1 MKKNIILYSFIALLS
16 GTAGCS
22 DMLDEYP
29 LDAISPETYYNNA
42 DELRS
47 ATNQF
52 YGMFPGAASGYTESA
67 DVVCIFNLPAEVQG
81 IRTVPTSGGGWNWE
95 YLRAVNFYLSHS
107 VRCDDVDAREHFDGI
122 ARFFRAYFYF
132 EKVKRFGEVPWFDRE
147 LSSTDPELFRPRDS
161 RDFIMDKILDDLTY
175 AINNISD
182 KKDLYNV
189 THWTALALKSRICL
203 FEGTFR
209 KYHGIPGYEKFL
221 NECAT
226 ASKLFIDNAPYAI
239 YQTGAQ
245 PYRDLFSSM
254 NAIEEEVILARDYD
268 RSQNVMHEANA
279 NTLSPTYGRPGMNK
293 KIVNSY
299 LMTNGDRFTDQ
310 PGYETMQ
317 YYDEMQNRD
326 PRLTQTVVGPGYMR
340 INSDAVS
347 SPNFGASTT
356 GYQITKW
363 VTDASGDGYLGSSND
378 YILFRAAEVY
388 LNYAEAKA
396 ELGTL
401 TTGYQITKWVTDA
414 SGDGYLGSSNDY
426 ILFRAA
432 EVYLNYAE
440 AKAELGTL
448 TQEDLKISIKKIRD
462 RVGMPN
468 IDMDAANANPDP
480 YLCALESGYQN
491 VTGPNKGVI
500 LEIRRERTIELL
512 LEGFR
517 YYDIIRWK
525 EGKVFEQ
532 PYKGMYFPGLTQ
544 GSGDNRYDVF
554 DMNDG
559 TVGDKEKVDICI
571 YTGKK
576 PSVKNIRKFYKLGDE
591 FVLTDGDKGNII
603 CHDIEKEPRQWRED
617 RDYLYPIPTQERL
630 LSNGT
635 LSQNPNWNDGLDF

>member
-326 PRLTQTVVGPGYMR
+326 PRLTHPVVGTGYMR

-347 SPNFGASTT
+347 SPNFGAS
-356 GYQITKW
+356 
-363 VTDASGDGYLGSSND
+363 
-378 YILFRAAEVY
+378 
-388 LNYAEAKA
+388 
-396 ELGTL
+396 

-635 LSQNPNWNDGLDF
+635 LSQNPNWDDGLDF

>member
-22 DMLDEYP
+22 DMLDQYP

-67 DVVCIFNLPAEVQG
+67 DVVCTFNLPAEVQG

-203 FEGTFR
+203 FEGTYR

-221 NECAT
+221 DECAT

-239 YQTGAQ
+239 YKTGAQ

-268 RSQNVMHEANA
+268 RAQNVMHEANA

-340 INSDAVS
+340 INSDKVE
-347 SPNFGASTT
+347 SPNFSSSTT
-356 GYQITKW
+356 GYQI
-363 VTDASGDGYLGSSND
+363 
-378 YILFRAAEVY
+378 I
-388 LNYAEAKA
+388 
-396 ELGTL
+396 
-401 TTGYQITKWVTDA
+401 KWVTDA

-448 TQEDLKISIKKIRD
+448 TQDDLKISIKKIRD

-525 EGKVFEQ
+525 EGKIFEQ
-532 PYKGMYFPGLTQ
+532 PYKGMYFPGLTK
-544 GSGDNRYDVF
+544 GSGENRYDVF

-635 LSQNPNWNDGLDF
+635 LSQNPNWDDGLDF

>member
-22 DMLDEYP
+22 DMLDQYP

-189 THWTALALKSRICL
+189 THWTTLALKSRICL

-268 RSQNVMHEANA
+268 RAQNVMHEANA

-401 TTGYQITKWVTDA
+401 TQD
-414 SGDGYLGSSNDY
+414 
-426 ILFRAA
+426 
-432 EVYLNYAE
+432 
-440 AKAELGTL
+440 
-448 TQEDLKISIKKIRD
+448 DLKISIKKIRD

-635 LSQNPNWNDGLDF
+635 LSQNPNWDDGLDF

>member
-22 DMLDEYP
+22 DMLDQYP

-268 RSQNVMHEANA
+268 RAQNVMHEANA

-401 TTGYQITKWVTDA
+401 TQD
-414 SGDGYLGSSNDY
+414 
-426 ILFRAA
+426 
-432 EVYLNYAE
+432 
-440 AKAELGTL
+440 
-448 TQEDLKISIKKIRD
+448 DLKISIKKIRD

-635 LSQNPNWNDGLDF
+635 LSQNPNWDDGLDF

>member
-22 DMLDEYP
+22 DMLDQYP

-67 DVVCIFNLPAEVQG
+67 DVVCTFNLPAEVQG

-203 FEGTFR
+203 FEGTYR

-221 NECAT
+221 DECAT

-239 YQTGAQ
+239 YKTGAQ

-268 RSQNVMHEANA
+268 RAQNVMHEANA

-340 INSDAVS
+340 INSTTVS
-347 SPNFGASTT
+347 SPNFGAS
-356 GYQITKW
+356 
-363 VTDASGDGYLGSSND
+363 
-378 YILFRAAEVY
+378 
-388 LNYAEAKA
+388 
-396 ELGTL
+396 

-468 IDMDAANANPDP
+468 IDMLAANANPDP
-480 YLCALESGYQN
+480 YLCAPETGYRN

-500 LEIRRERTIELL
+500 LEIRRERTIELC
-512 LEGFR
+512 LEGHR

-525 EGKVFEQ
+525 EGKMFEQ
-532 PYKGMYFPGLTQ
+532 PFLGMYFPGLTQ

-559 TVGDKEKVDICI
+559 IAGDKEKVDICI

-576 PSVKNIRKFYKLGDE
+576 PSVKNIRKFYKLGEE

-603 CHDIEKEPRQWRED
+603 CHDIEKEPRQWNEE
-617 RDYLYPIPTQERL
+617 RDYFFPIPTTERSL
-630 LSNGT
+630 TNGALT
-635 LSQNPNWNDGLDF
+635 QNPGWNDGLDF

>member
-81 IRTVPTSGGGWNWE
+81 IRPVPTSGGGWNWE

-401 TTGYQITKWVTDA
+401 T
-414 SGDGYLGSSNDY
+414 
-426 ILFRAA
+426 
-432 EVYLNYAE
+432 
-440 AKAELGTL
+440 
-448 TQEDLKISIKKIRD
+448 QEDLKISIKKIRD

>member
-175 AINNISD
+175 AIDNISD

-209 KYHGIPGYEKFL
+209 KYHGVPGYEKFL

-317 YYDEMQNRD
+317 YYDEMHNRD

-401 TTGYQITKWVTDA
+401 T
-414 SGDGYLGSSNDY
+414 
-426 ILFRAA
+426 
-432 EVYLNYAE
+432 
-440 AKAELGTL
+440 
-448 TQEDLKISIKKIRD
+448 QEDLEISIKKIRD
-462 RVGMPN
+462 RVSMPN

-635 LSQNPNWNDGLDF
+635 LSQNPNWDDGLDF

>member
-22 DMLDEYP
+22 DMLDQYP

-67 DVVCIFNLPAEVQG
+67 DVVCTFNLPAEVQG

-203 FEGTFR
+203 FEGTYR

-221 NECAT
+221 DECAT
-226 ASKLFIDNAPYAI
+226 TSKLFIDNAPYAI
-239 YQTGAQ
+239 YKTGAQ

-268 RSQNVMHEANA
+268 RAQNVMHEANA

-340 INSDAVS
+340 INSDKVE
-347 SPNFGASTT
+347 SPNFSSSTT
-356 GYQITKW
+356 GYQIIKW
-363 VTDASGDGYLGSSND
+363 VTDASGDGYM
-378 YILFRAAEVY
+378 
-388 LNYAEAKA
+388 
-396 ELGTL
+396 
-401 TTGYQITKWVTDA
+401 
-414 SGDGYLGSSNDY
+414 GSSNDY

-448 TQEDLKISIKKIRD
+448 TQEDLEISIKKIRD

-500 LEIRRERTIELL
+500 LEIRRERTIELC
-512 LEGFR
+512 LEGHR

-525 EGKVFEQ
+525 EGKMFEQ
-532 PYKGMYFPGLTQ
+532 PFLGMYFPGLTQ

-559 TVGDKEKVDICI
+559 IAGDKEKVDICI

-576 PSVKNIRKFYKLGDE
+576 PSVKNIRKFYKLGEE

-635 LSQNPNWNDGLDF
+635 LSQNPNWDDGLDF

>member
-1 MKKNIILYSFIALLS
+1 
-16 GTAGCS
+16 
-22 DMLDEYP
+22 MLDQYP

-67 DVVCIFNLPAEVQG
+67 DVVCTFNLPAEVQG

-203 FEGTFR
+203 FEGTYR

-221 NECAT
+221 DECAT

-239 YQTGAQ
+239 YKTGAQ

-268 RSQNVMHEANA
+268 RAQNVMHEANA

-340 INSDAVS
+340 INSTTVS

-401 TTGYQITKWVTDA
+401 TQD
-414 SGDGYLGSSNDY
+414 
-426 ILFRAA
+426 
-432 EVYLNYAE
+432 
-440 AKAELGTL
+440 
-448 TQEDLKISIKKIRD
+448 DLKISIKKIRD

-525 EGKVFEQ
+525 EGKIFEQ
-532 PYKGMYFPGLTQ
+532 PYKGMYFPGLTK
-544 GSGDNRYDVF
+544 GSGENRYDVF

-635 LSQNPNWNDGLDF
+635 LSQNPNWDDGLDF

>member
-356 GYQITKW
+356 GYQIIKW
-363 VTDASGDGYLGSSND
+363 VTDASGDGYM
-378 YILFRAAEVY
+378 
-388 LNYAEAKA
+388 
-396 ELGTL
+396 
-401 TTGYQITKWVTDA
+401 
-414 SGDGYLGSSNDY
+414 GSSNDY

-468 IDMDAANANPDP
+468 IDMLAANANPDP
-480 YLCALESGYQN
+480 YLCAPETGYRN

-500 LEIRRERTIELL
+500 LEIRRERTIELC
-512 LEGFR
+512 LEGHR

-525 EGKVFEQ
+525 EGKMFEQ
-532 PYKGMYFPGLTQ
+532 PFLGMYFPGLTQ

-559 TVGDKEKVDICI
+559 IAGDKEKVDICI

-603 CHDIEKEPRQWRED
+603 CHDIEKEPRQWNEE
-617 RDYLYPIPTQERL
+617 RDYFFPIPTTERSL
-630 LSNGT
+630 TNGALT
-635 LSQNPNWNDGLDF
+635 QNPGWNDGLDF

>member
-81 IRTVPTSGGGWNWE
+81 IRTVPTSGGVWNWE

-401 TTGYQITKWVTDA
+401 T
-414 SGDGYLGSSNDY
+414 
-426 ILFRAA
+426 
-432 EVYLNYAE
+432 
-440 AKAELGTL
+440 
-448 TQEDLKISIKKIRD
+448 QEDLKISIKKIRD

-559 TVGDKEKVDICI
+559 TVGDTEKVDICI

-635 LSQNPNWNDGLDF
+635 LSQNPNWDDGLDF

>member
-161 RDFIMDKILDDLTY
+161 RDIIMDKILDDLTY

-340 INSDAVS
+340 INSTTVS
-347 SPNFGASTT
+347 SPNFGAS
-356 GYQITKW
+356 
-363 VTDASGDGYLGSSND
+363 
-378 YILFRAAEVY
+378 
-388 LNYAEAKA
+388 
-396 ELGTL
+396 

>member
-22 DMLDEYP
+22 DMLDQYP

-67 DVVCIFNLPAEVQG
+67 DVVCTFNLPAEVQG

-203 FEGTFR
+203 FEGTYR

-221 NECAT
+221 DECAT

-239 YQTGAQ
+239 YKTGAQ

-268 RSQNVMHEANA
+268 RAQNVMHEANA

-340 INSDAVS
+340 INSTTVS

-401 TTGYQITKWVTDA
+401 T
-414 SGDGYLGSSNDY
+414 
-426 ILFRAA
+426 
-432 EVYLNYAE
+432 
-440 AKAELGTL
+440 
-448 TQEDLKISIKKIRD
+448 QEDLEISIKKIRD

-525 EGKVFEQ
+525 EGKIFEQ
-532 PYKGMYFPGLTQ
+532 PYKGMYFPGLTK
-544 GSGDNRYDVF
+544 GSGENRYDVF

-603 CHDIEKEPRQWRED
+603 CHDIEKEPRQWNEE
-617 RDYLYPIPTQERL
+617 RDYFFPIPTTERSL
-630 LSNGT
+630 TNGALT
-635 LSQNPNWNDGLDF
+635 QNPGWNDGLDF

>member
-340 INSDAVS
+340 INSDKVE
-347 SPNFGASTT
+347 SPNFSSSTT
-356 GYQITKW
+356 GYQIIKW
-363 VTDASGDGYLGSSND
+363 VTDASGDGYM
-378 YILFRAAEVY
+378 
-388 LNYAEAKA
+388 
-396 ELGTL
+396 
-401 TTGYQITKWVTDA
+401 
-414 SGDGYLGSSNDY
+414 GSSNDY

-448 TQEDLKISIKKIRD
+448 TQDDLEISIKQIRD

-635 LSQNPNWNDGLDF
+635 LSQNPNWDDGLDF

>member
-132 EKVKRFGEVPWFDRE
+132 EKVKRFGEVPWFYRE

-401 TTGYQITKWVTDA
+401 T
-414 SGDGYLGSSNDY
+414 
-426 ILFRAA
+426 
-432 EVYLNYAE
+432 
-440 AKAELGTL
+440 
-448 TQEDLKISIKKIRD
+448 QEDLKISIKKIRD

>member
-132 EKVKRFGEVPWFDRE
+132 EKVKRFGEVPLFDRE

-401 TTGYQITKWVTDA
+401 T
-414 SGDGYLGSSNDY
+414 
-426 ILFRAA
+426 
-432 EVYLNYAE
+432 
-440 AKAELGTL
+440 
-448 TQEDLKISIKKIRD
+448 QEDLKISIKKIRD

-635 LSQNPNWNDGLDF
+635 LSQNPNWDDGLDF

>member
-22 DMLDEYP
+22 DMLDQYP

-67 DVVCIFNLPAEVQG
+67 DVVCTFNLPAEVQG

-203 FEGTFR
+203 FEGTYR

-221 NECAT
+221 DECAT

-239 YQTGAQ
+239 YKTGAQ

-268 RSQNVMHEANA
+268 RAQNVMHEANA

-317 YYDEMQNRD
+317 YYDEMQYRD

-347 SPNFGASTT
+347 SPNFGAS
-356 GYQITKW
+356 
-363 VTDASGDGYLGSSND
+363 
-378 YILFRAAEVY
+378 
-388 LNYAEAKA
+388 
-396 ELGTL
+396 

-591 FVLTDGDKGNII
+591 FVLTNGDKGNII

-635 LSQNPNWNDGLDF
+635 LSQNPNWDDGLDF

>member
-401 TTGYQITKWVTDA
+401 TQD
-414 SGDGYLGSSNDY
+414 
-426 ILFRAA
+426 
-432 EVYLNYAE
+432 
-440 AKAELGTL
+440 
-448 TQEDLKISIKKIRD
+448 DLKISIKKIRD

-559 TVGDKEKVDICI
+559 TVGDTEKVDICI

-635 LSQNPNWNDGLDF
+635 LSQNPNWDDGLDF

>member
-401 TTGYQITKWVTDA
+401 T
-414 SGDGYLGSSNDY
+414 
-426 ILFRAA
+426 
-432 EVYLNYAE
+432 
-440 AKAELGTL
+440 
-448 TQEDLKISIKKIRD
+448 QEDLKISIKKIRD

-559 TVGDKEKVDICI
+559 TVGDTEKVDICI

>member
-310 PGYETMQ
+310 PGYEPMQ

-347 SPNFGASTT
+347 SPNFGAS
-356 GYQITKW
+356 
-363 VTDASGDGYLGSSND
+363 
-378 YILFRAAEVY
+378 
-388 LNYAEAKA
+388 
-396 ELGTL
+396 

>member
-22 DMLDEYP
+22 DMLDQYP

-67 DVVCIFNLPAEVQG
+67 DVVCTFNLPAEVQG

-203 FEGTFR
+203 FEGTYR

-221 NECAT
+221 DECAT

-239 YQTGAQ
+239 YKTGAQ

-268 RSQNVMHEANA
+268 RAQNVMHEANA

-310 PGYETMQ
+310 PGYEAMQ

-340 INSDAVS
+340 INSDKVE
-347 SPNFGASTT
+347 SPNFSSSTT
-356 GYQITKW
+356 GYQIIKW
-363 VTDASGDGYLGSSND
+363 VTDASGDGYMGSSND
-378 YILFRAAEVY
+378 YILFRAAEV
-388 LNYAEAKA
+388 
-396 ELGTL
+396 
-401 TTGYQITKWVTDA
+401 
-414 SGDGYLGSSNDY
+414 
-426 ILFRAA
+426 F
-432 EVYLNYAE
+432 LNYAE

-448 TQEDLKISIKKIRD
+448 TQEDLEISIKKIRN

-468 IDMDAANANPDP
+468 IDMLAANANPDP
-480 YLCALESGYQN
+480 YLCAPETGYRN

-500 LEIRRERTIELL
+500 LEIRRERTIELC
-512 LEGFR
+512 LEGHR

-525 EGKVFEQ
+525 EGKMFEQ
-532 PYKGMYFPGLTQ
+532 PFLGMYFPGLTQ

-559 TVGDKEKVDICI
+559 IAGDKEKVDICI

-576 PSVKNIRKFYKLGDE
+576 PSVKNIRKFYKLGEE

-635 LSQNPNWNDGLDF
+635 LSQNPNWDDGLDF

>member
-340 INSDAVS
+340 INSDKVE
-347 SPNFGASTT
+347 SPNFSSSTT
-356 GYQITKW
+356 GYQIIKW
-363 VTDASGDGYLGSSND
+363 VTDASGDGYM
-378 YILFRAAEVY
+378 
-388 LNYAEAKA
+388 
-396 ELGTL
+396 
-401 TTGYQITKWVTDA
+401 
-414 SGDGYLGSSNDY
+414 GSSNDY

-468 IDMDAANANPDP
+468 IDMLAANANPDP
-480 YLCALESGYQN
+480 YLCAPETGYRN

-500 LEIRRERTIELL
+500 LEIRRERTIELC
-512 LEGFR
+512 LEGHR

-525 EGKVFEQ
+525 EGKMFEQ
-532 PYKGMYFPGLTQ
+532 PFLGMYFPGLTQ

-559 TVGDKEKVDICI
+559 TVGDGEKVDICI

-635 LSQNPNWNDGLDF
+635 LSQNPNWDDGLDF

>member
-67 DVVCIFNLPAEVQG
+67 DVVCTFNLPAEVQG

-203 FEGTFR
+203 FEGTYR

-221 NECAT
+221 DECAT

-239 YQTGAQ
+239 YKTGAQ

-268 RSQNVMHEANA
+268 RAQNVMHEANA

-340 INSDAVS
+340 INSDKVE
-347 SPNFGASTT
+347 SPNFSSSTT
-356 GYQITKW
+356 GYQI
-363 VTDASGDGYLGSSND
+363 
-378 YILFRAAEVY
+378 I
-388 LNYAEAKA
+388 
-396 ELGTL
+396 
-401 TTGYQITKWVTDA
+401 KWVTDA

-448 TQEDLKISIKKIRD
+448 TQEDLEISIKKIRD

-525 EGKVFEQ
+525 EGKMFEQ
-532 PYKGMYFPGLTQ
+532 PFLGMYFPGLTQ

-559 TVGDKEKVDICI
+559 IAGDKEKVDICI

-576 PSVKNIRKFYKLGDE
+576 PSVKNIRKFYKLGEE

-603 CHDIEKEPRQWRED
+603 CHDIEKEPRQWNEE
-617 RDYLYPIPTQERL
+617 RDYFFPIPTTERSL
-630 LSNGT
+630 TNGALT
-635 LSQNPNWNDGLDF
+635 QNPGWNDGLDF

>member
-67 DVVCIFNLPAEVQG
+67 DVVCIFNLPAEEQG
-81 IRTVPTSGGGWNWE
+81 IHTVPTSGGGWNWE

-363 VTDASGDGYLGSSND
+363 VTDASGDGYM
-378 YILFRAAEVY
+378 
-388 LNYAEAKA
+388 
-396 ELGTL
+396 
-401 TTGYQITKWVTDA
+401 
-414 SGDGYLGSSNDY
+414 GSSNDY

-468 IDMDAANANPDP
+468 IDMLAANANPDP

-500 LEIRRERTIELL
+500 LEIRRECTIELL

-603 CHDIEKEPRQWRED
+603 CHDIEKEPRQWNEE
-617 RDYLYPIPTQERL
+617 RDYFFPIPTTERSL
-630 LSNGT
+630 TNGALT
-635 LSQNPNWNDGLDF
+635 QNPGWNDGLDF

>member
-401 TTGYQITKWVTDA
+401 T
-414 SGDGYLGSSNDY
+414 
-426 ILFRAA
+426 
-432 EVYLNYAE
+432 
-440 AKAELGTL
+440 
-448 TQEDLKISIKKIRD
+448 QEDLKISIKKIRD

-559 TVGDKEKVDICI
+559 TVGDKEKVYICI

-635 LSQNPNWNDGLDF
+635 LSQNPNWDDGLDF

>member
-356 GYQITKW
+356 GYH
-363 VTDASGDGYLGSSND
+363 
-378 YILFRAAEVY
+378 
-388 LNYAEAKA
+388 
-396 ELGTL
+396 
-401 TTGYQITKWVTDA
+401 ITKWVTDA

-635 LSQNPNWNDGLDF
+635 LSQNPNWDDGLDF

>member
-22 DMLDEYP
+22 DMLDQYP

-67 DVVCIFNLPAEVQG
+67 DVVCTFNLPAEVQG

-203 FEGTFR
+203 FEGTYR

-221 NECAT
+221 DECAT
-226 ASKLFIDNAPYAI
+226 TSKLFIDNAPYAI
-239 YQTGAQ
+239 YKTGAQ

-268 RSQNVMHEANA
+268 RAQNVMHEANA

-340 INSDAVS
+340 INSDKVE
-347 SPNFGASTT
+347 SPNFSSSTT
-356 GYQITKW
+356 GYQIIKW
-363 VTDASGDGYLGSSND
+363 VTDASGDGYM
-378 YILFRAAEVY
+378 
-388 LNYAEAKA
+388 
-396 ELGTL
+396 
-401 TTGYQITKWVTDA
+401 
-414 SGDGYLGSSNDY
+414 GSSNDY

-448 TQEDLKISIKKIRD
+448 TQEDLEISIKKIRD

-468 IDMDAANANPDP
+468 IDMLAANANPDP
-480 YLCALESGYQN
+480 YLCAPETGYRN
-491 VTGPNKGVI
+491 VTDPNKGVI
-500 LEIRRERTIELL
+500 LEIRRERTIELC
-512 LEGFR
+512 LEGHR

-525 EGKVFEQ
+525 EGKMFEQ
-532 PYKGMYFPGLTQ
+532 PFLGMYFPGLTQ

-559 TVGDKEKVDICI
+559 IAGDKEKVDICI

-635 LSQNPNWNDGLDF
+635 LSQNPNWDDGLDF

>member
-22 DMLDEYP
+22 DMLDQYP

-67 DVVCIFNLPAEVQG
+67 DVVCTFNLPAEVQG

-203 FEGTFR
+203 FEGTYR

-221 NECAT
+221 DECAT

-239 YQTGAQ
+239 YKTGAQ

-268 RSQNVMHEANA
+268 RAQNVMHEANA

-293 KIVNSY
+293 KLVNSY

-340 INSDAVS
+340 INSTTVS

-401 TTGYQITKWVTDA
+401 TQD
-414 SGDGYLGSSNDY
+414 
-426 ILFRAA
+426 
-432 EVYLNYAE
+432 
-440 AKAELGTL
+440 
-448 TQEDLKISIKKIRD
+448 DLKISIKKIRD

-525 EGKVFEQ
+525 EGKIFEQ
-532 PYKGMYFPGLTQ
+532 PYKGMYFPGLTK
-544 GSGDNRYDVF
+544 GSGENRYDVF

-635 LSQNPNWNDGLDF
+635 LSQNPNWDDGLDF

>member
-161 RDFIMDKILDDLTY
+161 RDIIMDKILDDLTY

-401 TTGYQITKWVTDA
+401 T
-414 SGDGYLGSSNDY
+414 
-426 ILFRAA
+426 
-432 EVYLNYAE
+432 
-440 AKAELGTL
+440 
-448 TQEDLKISIKKIRD
+448 QEDLKISIKKIRD

-480 YLCALESGYQN
+480 YLCAPETGYRN
-491 VTGPNKGVI
+491 VTDPNKGVI
-500 LEIRRERTIELL
+500 LEIRRERTIELC
-512 LEGFR
+512 LEGHR

-525 EGKVFEQ
+525 EGKMFEQ
-532 PYKGMYFPGLTQ
+532 PFLGMYFPGLTQ

-559 TVGDKEKVDICI
+559 IAGDKEKVDICI

-576 PSVKNIRKFYKLGDE
+576 PSVKNIRKFYKLGEE

>member
-401 TTGYQITKWVTDA
+401 TQD
-414 SGDGYLGSSNDY
+414 
-426 ILFRAA
+426 
-432 EVYLNYAE
+432 
-440 AKAELGTL
+440 
-448 TQEDLKISIKKIRD
+448 DLKISIKQIRD

-468 IDMDAANANPDP
+468 IDMLAANANPDP
-480 YLCALESGYQN
+480 YLCAPETGYRN

-500 LEIRRERTIELL
+500 LEIRRERTIELC
-512 LEGFR
+512 LEGHR

-525 EGKVFEQ
+525 EGKMFEQ
-532 PYKGMYFPGLTQ
+532 PFLGMYFPGLTQ

-559 TVGDKEKVDICI
+559 TVGDTEKVDICI

-576 PSVKNIRKFYKLGDE
+576 PSVKNIRKFYKLGEE

-603 CHDIEKEPRQWRED
+603 CHDIEKEPRQWNED
-617 RDYLYPIPTQERL
+617 RDYFFPIPTTERSL
-630 LSNGT
+630 TNGALT
-635 LSQNPNWNDGLDF
+635 QNPGWNDGLDF

>member
-22 DMLDEYP
+22 DMLDQYP

-67 DVVCIFNLPAEVQG
+67 DVVCTFNLPAEVQG

-203 FEGTFR
+203 FEGTYR

-221 NECAT
+221 DECAT

-239 YQTGAQ
+239 YKTGAQ

-268 RSQNVMHEANA
+268 RAQNVMHEANA

-401 TTGYQITKWVTDA
+401 TQD
-414 SGDGYLGSSNDY
+414 
-426 ILFRAA
+426 
-432 EVYLNYAE
+432 
-440 AKAELGTL
+440 
-448 TQEDLKISIKKIRD
+448 DLKISIKQIRD

-468 IDMDAANANPDP
+468 IDMLAANANPDP
-480 YLCALESGYQN
+480 YLCAPETGYRN

-500 LEIRRERTIELL
+500 LEIRRERTIELC
-512 LEGFR
+512 LEGHR

-525 EGKVFEQ
+525 EGKMFEQ
-532 PYKGMYFPGLTQ
+532 PFLGMYFPGLTQ

-559 TVGDKEKVDICI
+559 TVGDTEKVDICI

-576 PSVKNIRKFYKLGDE
+576 PSVKNIRKFYKLGEE

-635 LSQNPNWNDGLDF
+635 LSQNPNWDDGLDF

>member
-22 DMLDEYP
+22 DMLDQYP

-67 DVVCIFNLPAEVQG
+67 DVVCTFNLPAEVQG

-203 FEGTFR
+203 FEGTYR

-221 NECAT
+221 DECAT

-239 YQTGAQ
+239 YKTGAQ

-268 RSQNVMHEANA
+268 RAQNVMHEANA

-340 INSDAVS
+340 INSTTVS

-401 TTGYQITKWVTDA
+401 TQD
-414 SGDGYLGSSNDY
+414 
-426 ILFRAA
+426 
-432 EVYLNYAE
+432 
-440 AKAELGTL
+440 
-448 TQEDLKISIKKIRD
+448 DLKISIKKIRD

-468 IDMDAANANPDP
+468 IDMLAANANPDP
-480 YLCALESGYQN
+480 YLCAPETGYRN

-500 LEIRRERTIELL
+500 LEIRRERTIELC
-512 LEGFR
+512 LEGHR

-525 EGKVFEQ
+525 EGKMFEQ
-532 PYKGMYFPGLTQ
+532 PFLGMYFPGLTQ

-559 TVGDKEKVDICI
+559 TVGDTEKVDICI

-576 PSVKNIRKFYKLGDE
+576 PSVRNIRKFYKLGEE

-635 LSQNPNWNDGLDF
+635 LSQNPNWDDGLDF

>member
-67 DVVCIFNLPAEVQG
+67 DVVCTFNLPAEVQG

-203 FEGTFR
+203 FEGTYR

-221 NECAT
+221 DECAT

-239 YQTGAQ
+239 YKTGAQ

-268 RSQNVMHEANA
+268 RAQNVMHEANA

-340 INSDAVS
+340 INSTTVS

-401 TTGYQITKWVTDA
+401 T
-414 SGDGYLGSSNDY
+414 
-426 ILFRAA
+426 
-432 EVYLNYAE
+432 
-440 AKAELGTL
+440 
-448 TQEDLKISIKKIRD
+448 QEDLEISIKKIRD

-468 IDMDAANANPDP
+468 IDMLAANANPDP
-480 YLCALESGYQN
+480 YLCAPETGYRN
-491 VTGPNKGVI
+491 VTDPNKGVI
-500 LEIRRERTIELL
+500 LEIRRERTIELC
-512 LEGFR
+512 LEGHR

-525 EGKVFEQ
+525 EGKMFEQ
-532 PYKGMYFPGLTQ
+532 PFLGMYFPGLTQ

-559 TVGDKEKVDICI
+559 IAGDKEKVDICI

-576 PSVKNIRKFYKLGDE
+576 PSVKNIRKFYKLGEE

-635 LSQNPNWNDGLDF
+635 LSQNPNWDDGLDF

>member
-401 TTGYQITKWVTDA
+401 T
-414 SGDGYLGSSNDY
+414 
-426 ILFRAA
+426 
-432 EVYLNYAE
+432 
-440 AKAELGTL
+440 
-448 TQEDLKISIKKIRD
+448 QEDLKISIKKIRD

-500 LEIRRERTIELL
+500 LEIRRERTIELC
-512 LEGFR
+512 LEGHR

-525 EGKVFEQ
+525 EGKMFEQ
-532 PYKGMYFPGLTQ
+532 PFLGMYFPGLTQ

-559 TVGDKEKVDICI
+559 TVGDGEKVDICI

-576 PSVKNIRKFYKLGDE
+576 PSVKNIRKFYKLGEE

-635 LSQNPNWNDGLDF
+635 LSQNPNWDDGLDF

>member
-340 INSDAVS
+340 INSDKVE
-347 SPNFGASTT
+347 SPNFSSSTT
-356 GYQITKW
+356 GYQIIKW
-363 VTDASGDGYLGSSND
+363 VTDASGDGYM
-378 YILFRAAEVY
+378 
-388 LNYAEAKA
+388 
-396 ELGTL
+396 
-401 TTGYQITKWVTDA
+401 
-414 SGDGYLGSSNDY
+414 GSSNDY

-559 TVGDKEKVDICI
+559 TVGDTEKVDICI

>member
-67 DVVCIFNLPAEVQG
+67 DVVCTFNLPAEVQG

-203 FEGTFR
+203 FEGTYR

-221 NECAT
+221 DECAT

-239 YQTGAQ
+239 YKTGAQ

-268 RSQNVMHEANA
+268 RAQNVMHEANA

-401 TTGYQITKWVTDA
+401 TQD
-414 SGDGYLGSSNDY
+414 
-426 ILFRAA
+426 
-432 EVYLNYAE
+432 
-440 AKAELGTL
+440 
-448 TQEDLKISIKKIRD
+448 DLKISIKKIRD

-525 EGKVFEQ
+525 EGKIFEQ
-532 PYKGMYFPGLTQ
+532 PYKGMYFPGLTK
-544 GSGDNRYDVF
+544 GSGENRYDVF

-635 LSQNPNWNDGLDF
+635 LSQNPNWDDGLDF

>member
-340 INSDAVS
+340 INSDKVE
-347 SPNFGASTT
+347 SPNFSSSTT
-356 GYQITKW
+356 GYQIIKW
-363 VTDASGDGYLGSSND
+363 VTDASGDGYM
-378 YILFRAAEVY
+378 
-388 LNYAEAKA
+388 
-396 ELGTL
+396 
-401 TTGYQITKWVTDA
+401 
-414 SGDGYLGSSNDY
+414 GSSNDY

-448 TQEDLKISIKKIRD
+448 TQDDLKISIKKIRD

-468 IDMDAANANPDP
+468 IDMLAANANPDP
-480 YLCALESGYQN
+480 YLCAPETGYRN

-500 LEIRRERTIELL
+500 LEIRRERTIELC
-512 LEGFR
+512 LEGHR

-525 EGKVFEQ
+525 EGKMFEQ
-532 PYKGMYFPGLTQ
+532 PFLGMYFPGLTQ

-559 TVGDKEKVDICI
+559 TVGDTEKVDICI

-576 PSVKNIRKFYKLGDE
+576 PSVKNIRKFYKLGEE
-591 FVLTDGDKGNII
+591 FVLTDGGKGNII
-603 CHDIEKEPRQWRED
+603 CHDIEKEPRQWNED
-617 RDYLYPIPTQERL
+617 RDYFFPIPTTERAL
-630 LSNGT
+630 TNGALT
-635 LSQNPNWNDGLDF
+635 QNPGWNDGLDF

>member
-1 MKKNIILYSFIALLS
+1 MKKNIILYSFIAILS

-175 AINNISD
+175 AIDNISD

-363 VTDASGDGYLGSSND
+363 VTDASGDGYM
-378 YILFRAAEVY
+378 
-388 LNYAEAKA
+388 
-396 ELGTL
+396 
-401 TTGYQITKWVTDA
+401 
-414 SGDGYLGSSNDY
+414 GSSNDY

-448 TQEDLKISIKKIRD
+448 TQEDLEISIKKIRD

-603 CHDIEKEPRQWRED
+603 CHDIEKEPRQWNED
-617 RDYLYPIPTQERL
+617 RDYFFPIPTTERSL
-630 LSNGT
+630 TNGALT
-635 LSQNPNWNDGLDF
+635 QNPGWNDGLSF

>member
-22 DMLDEYP
+22 DMLDQYP

-67 DVVCIFNLPAEVQG
+67 DVVCTFNLPAEVQG

-203 FEGTFR
+203 FEGTYR

-221 NECAT
+221 DECAT

-239 YQTGAQ
+239 YTSGDK
-245 PYRDLFSSM
+245 PYRDLFASM
-254 NAIEEEVILARDYD
+254 NAIQQEVILARDYD
-268 RSQNVMHEANA
+268 YTKGVKHEANY
-279 NTLSPTYGRPGMNK
+279 NTMAQTYGRPGMNK

-310 PGYETMQ
+310 PGYKTMQ

-401 TTGYQITKWVTDA
+401 T
-414 SGDGYLGSSNDY
+414 
-426 ILFRAA
+426 
-432 EVYLNYAE
+432 
-440 AKAELGTL
+440 
-448 TQEDLKISIKKIRD
+448 QEDLEISIKKIRD

-591 FVLTDGDKGNII
+591 FVLTNGDKGNII

-635 LSQNPNWNDGLDF
+635 LSQNPNWDDGLDF

>member
-175 AINNISD
+175 AIDNISD

-209 KYHGIPGYEKFL
+209 KYHGVPGYEKFL

-340 INSDAVS
+340 INSDKVE
-347 SPNFGASTT
+347 SPNFSSSTT
-356 GYQITKW
+356 GYQIIKW
-363 VTDASGDGYLGSSND
+363 VTDASGDGYM
-378 YILFRAAEVY
+378 
-388 LNYAEAKA
+388 
-396 ELGTL
+396 
-401 TTGYQITKWVTDA
+401 
-414 SGDGYLGSSNDY
+414 GSSNDY

-448 TQEDLKISIKKIRD
+448 TQEDLEISIKKIRD
-462 RVGMPN
+462 RVSMPN

-525 EGKVFEQ
+525 EGKMFEQ
-532 PYKGMYFPGLTQ
+532 PFLGMYFPGLTQ

-559 TVGDKEKVDICI
+559 IAGDKEKVDICI

-603 CHDIEKEPRQWRED
+603 CHDIEKEPRQWNEE
-617 RDYLYPIPTQERL
+617 RDYFFPIPTTERSL
-630 LSNGT
+630 TNGALT
-635 LSQNPNWNDGLDF
+635 QNPGWNDGLDF